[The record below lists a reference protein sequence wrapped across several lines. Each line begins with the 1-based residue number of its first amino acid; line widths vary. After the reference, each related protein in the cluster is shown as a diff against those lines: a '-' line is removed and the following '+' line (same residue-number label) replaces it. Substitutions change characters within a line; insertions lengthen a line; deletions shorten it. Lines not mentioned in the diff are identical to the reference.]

1 MMNNKITA
9 GQLTFATVY
18 TLFWPT
24 VMLALSGDWSWTE
37 GWTFAAWFIL
47 MVAVITT
54 YLYFKDPA
62 LLMERFRKRG
72 TGDQKTWDNYFL
84 FGMGIIFFCWIVIMP
99 LDAKRFNWSTNFPQ
113 VLKFIGT
120 GLLLLSFFF
129 LFRSFTDNTF
139 LSPLVRIQNEREQR
153 LVTTGV
159 YGFVRHP
166 MYLGALLMFIGTPLL
181 LGSYVGL
188 VLGTIMIIFVGVR
201 AVGEEKMLM
210 KEFQDYETY
219 KKKVKYRFIP
229 FIW

>member
-1 MMNNKITA
+1 MNNKITA
-9 GQLTFATVY
+9 GQLIFAIIY

-24 VMLALSGDWSWTE
+24 LMLVVSGDWSWTE
-37 GWTFAAWFIL
+37 GWIFAAWFVL
-47 MVAVITT
+47 MVAIITT

-62 LLMERFRKRG
+62 LLAERFRKRG
-72 TGDQKTWDNYFL
+72 TGNQKTWDNYFL
-84 FGMGIIFFCWIVIMP
+84 FSMGIIFFAWIVLMP
-99 LDAKRFNWSTNFPQ
+99 LDAKRFNWSKDFPQ
-113 VLKFIGT
+113 TLKFIGI
-120 GLLLLSFFF
+120 GFLLVSFFF

-188 VLGTIMIIFVGVR
+188 AIGITMIILVGVR

-210 KEFQDYETY
+210 KELRDYKDY
-219 KKKVKYRFIP
+219 KKKVKYRFFP